1 MIMANMLHT
10 TRSKFI
16 GSEAKAYGD
25 SVYYAVPFT
34 VDSELGAGYIARK
47 PEALDNLYKRLVKA
61 YEKYQRAGIKANG
74 CHPPDNLPYYYNI
87 EMANETTGVLKV
99 EIYHSRGD

>member
-10 TRSKFI
+10 TRSEFI

-25 SVYYAVPFT
+25 SVYYSVPFT
-34 VDSELGAGYIARK
+34 VDRELGAGYIARR

-74 CHPPDNLPYYYNI
+74 CHAPDNLPYYYNI
-87 EMANETTGVLKV
+87 EMANETSGVLKV